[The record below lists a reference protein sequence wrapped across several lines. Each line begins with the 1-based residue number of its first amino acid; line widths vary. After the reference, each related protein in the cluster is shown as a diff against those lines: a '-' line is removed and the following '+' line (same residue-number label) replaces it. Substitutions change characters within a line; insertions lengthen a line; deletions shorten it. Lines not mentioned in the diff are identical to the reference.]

1 MHTSTGLGNLA
12 ENKNEVMSHNMDL
25 FSPGMIEKSMSGGY
39 EQELHPSTA
48 IDDYGPYEF
57 NIPPTGEY
65 SYLPQT
71 RLLVQGKFTKND
83 GSPLPGGENAIDFS
97 IVNLF
102 PQTLFRQVDVHIG
115 GVNTSSQDLLYPYKA
130 YLETLFSYSENA
142 KNGHLYSCSG
152 YVDDDVAKQDKIGSG
167 LEEHNMAYLIRKQMI
182 TNNEFEF
189 CIPLHAD
196 VMKCPRFVPPGTTMK
211 IILTRNNDAFSLMT
225 NSQDVK
231 IKISSLKMYIR
242 KVIASENIR
251 KMYAPLWE
259 KKPAILPF
267 SRSILKR
274 ETIAAGSTNKQLILF
289 NGHLPRQILIGFID
303 SQRVDGRGNLSPFFF
318 NHFNI
323 NHVNLRIN
331 GLSEPSRPYQ
341 PDFGRR
347 QIARELRAL
356 YDNTGVLTGDAGFSV
371 SRAQFLDGTTFFAWD
386 TTPDRCNG
394 FHIHDKKIGKTVD
407 LDVHFSEPLATS
419 VNIIVYATYETDI
432 KLLNG
437 EVVEANFING

>member
-1 MHTSTGLGNLA
+1 MHSSTGLGNLA
-12 ENKNEVMSHNMDL
+12 ENKNEVMGHNMDL
-25 FSPGMIEKSMSGGY
+25 FSPGMVEKSMSGGY

-65 SYLPQT
+65 TYLPQT

-83 GSPLPGGENAIDFS
+83 GSALAEGAGATEYS
-97 IVNLF
+97 ITNLF
-102 PQTLFRQVDVHIG
+102 PQTLFRQVDVLIG

-130 YLETLFSYSENA
+130 YFETLFSYSDNA
-142 KNGHLYSCSG
+142 KNGHLFSCSG
-152 YVDDDVAKQDKIGSG
+152 FSEDDIAKQDVIGG
-167 LEEHNMAYLIRKQMI
+167 AGEDANVGYTIRKQLL

-196 VMKCPRFVPPGTTMK
+196 VMKSPRFIPPNTSIK
-211 IILTRNNDAFSLMT
+211 IILARNNDAFSMMT
-225 NSQDVK
+225 NSNDLK

-242 KVIASENIR
+242 KVLPTENIR
-251 KMYAPLWE
+251 KMYAGLWD
-259 KKPAILPF
+259 KKPVIIPF

-274 ETIAAGSTNKQLILF
+274 ETIATGSTNKQLILF

-303 SQRVDGRGNLSPFFF
+303 SRRVDGRGTLSPFHF

-323 NHVNLRIN
+323 NHVNLRVN
-331 GLSEPSRPYQ
+331 GLSEPCRPYQ
-341 PDFGRR
+341 PDFAKR

-356 YDNTGVLTGDAGFSV
+356 YDNTGVLTGDAGFAI
-371 SRAQFLDGTTFFAWD
+371 SRSQFLNGMTFFAWD

-394 FHIHDKKIGKTVD
+394 FHIHDRKIGKTVD
-407 LDVHFSEPLATS
+407 LDVHFSEPLTHS

-437 EVVEANFING
+437 EVVEANFVNG